1 MFGLSYI
8 NTSLSGN
15 IRLYTGLIAFL
26 VLNILNVSG
35 QNGTKTKTKIDCIV
49 IDAGHGDQDPGTKN
63 GKIYEKNI
71 ALAIALKL
79 GNYIKDNMPDVKVI
93 YTRDKD
99 VFVPLDERA
108 EIANKNQADVFI
120 SIHCNANPSK
130 TPYGTETYAMGLTK
144 SAGNLEVAKQENA
157 AIFFEENSESKY
169 QGFDNSPESYIML
182 SLMQNTHMDQSI
194 KLASLIQNQFKERA
208 SRVDR
213 GVKQAGF
220 IVLWK
225 TTMPSVLVETGFLS
239 NATECKYL
247 NSENGQELLASAIYR
262 AFKEYKNMIENK
274 SAYIYNNKNVEI
286 PKDSSN
292 PKILIDTFP
301 EIEEVKSEEKKPIS
315 APADSTK
322 TSGYFMV
329 QICSSLKPLPL
340 TSKVF
345 KGVKNITEYKV
356 DQRYKYTVGQKR
368 NYKEVLTYLNTMKKL
383 FPDAFVVGCI
393 DGKIVPAKELLNQ
406 IKAVN

>member
-15 IRLYTGLIAFL
+15 IRLYIGLIAFL
-26 VLNILNVSG
+26 VLNIINVNA
-35 QNGTKTKTKIDCIV
+35 QNGNKIKTKIDCIV
-49 IDAGHGDQDPGTKN
+49 IDAGHGGKDPGTKN

-71 ALAIALKL
+71 ALSIALKL
-79 GNYIKDNMPDVKVI
+79 GNYIKDNMPDVKVV

-120 SIHCNANPSK
+120 SIHCNANPNKS
-130 TPYGTETYAMGLTK
+130 PFGTETYAMGLTK
-144 SAGNLEVAKQENA
+144 TSGNLEVAKQENA

-182 SLMQNTHMDQSI
+182 SLMQNKHMDQSI

-208 SRVDR
+208 NRVDR

-225 TTMPSVLVETGFLS
+225 TTMPSVLIETGFLS
-239 NATECKYL
+239 NAAECKYL
-247 NSENGQELLASAIYR
+247 NSASGQDFLASAIYR
-262 AFKEYKNMIENK
+262 AFKDYKNMIENN
-274 SAYIYNNKNVEI
+274 SAYTYNKSLEI
-286 PKDSSN
+286 PKDSAS
-292 PKILIDTFP
+292 PEIVIDTFP
-301 EIEEVKSEEKKPIS
+301 EVEEEKPEEKKPSS

-322 TSGYFMV
+322 HESYFMV

-345 KGVKNITEYKV
+345 KGVKNISEFKV

-368 NYKEVLTYLNTMKKL
+368 SYKEVLEYLNTMKKL
-383 FPDAFVVGCI
+383 FPDAFLVGCI
-393 DGKIVPAKELLNQ
+393 DGKIVPAKEVMNQ

>member
-15 IRLYTGLIAFL
+15 IRLYIGLIAFL
-26 VLNILNVSG
+26 VLNIINVNA
-35 QNGTKTKTKIDCIV
+35 QNGNKIKTKIDCIV
-49 IDAGHGDQDPGTKN
+49 IDAGHGGKDPGTKN

-71 ALAIALKL
+71 ALSIALKL
-79 GNYIKDNMPDVKVI
+79 GNYIKDNMPDVKVV

-120 SIHCNANPSK
+120 SIHCNANPNKS
-130 TPYGTETYAMGLTK
+130 PFGTETYAMGLTK
-144 SAGNLEVAKQENA
+144 TSGNLEVAKQENA

-182 SLMQNTHMDQSI
+182 SLMQNKHMDQSI

-208 SRVDR
+208 NRVDR

-225 TTMPSVLVETGFLS
+225 TTMPSVLIETGFLS
-239 NATECKYL
+239 NAAECKYL
-247 NSENGQELLASAIYR
+247 NSASGQDFLASAIYR
-262 AFKEYKNMIENK
+262 AFKDYKNMIENN
-274 SAYIYNNKNVEI
+274 SAYTYNKNVEI
-286 PKDSSN
+286 PKDSTS
-292 PKILIDTFP
+292 PEIVIDTFP
-301 EIEEVKSEEKKPIS
+301 EVEEEKPEEKKPSS

-322 TSGYFMV
+322 HESYFMV

-345 KGVKNITEYKV
+345 KGVKNISEFKV

-368 NYKEVLTYLNTMKKL
+368 SYKEVLEYLNTMKKL
-383 FPDAFVVGCI
+383 FPDAFLVGCI
-393 DGKIVPAKELLNQ
+393 DGKIVPAKEVMNQ

>member
-1 MFGLSYI
+1 MFVLSYI
-8 NTSLSGN
+8 NSSLPGN
-15 IRLYTGLIAFL
+15 IRLYTGLIVFL
-26 VLNILNVSG
+26 VLNILNVNG
-35 QNGTKTKTKIDCIV
+35 QNGSKTKTKIDCIV
-49 IDAGHGDQDPGTKN
+49 IDAGHGGKDPGTKN
-63 GKIYEKNI
+63 GKIFEKDI

-130 TPYGTETYAMGLTK
+130 VPYGTETYAMGLTK
-144 SAGNLEVAKQENA
+144 AAGNLEVAKQENA

-182 SLMQNTHMDQSI
+182 SLMQNTHIDQSI
-194 KLASLIQNQFKERA
+194 KLASSIQNQFKERA

-225 TTMPSVLVETGFLS
+225 TTMPSVLIETGFLS
-239 NATECKYL
+239 NVNECKYL
-247 NSENGQELLASAIYR
+247 TSDKGQDYLASAIYR
-262 AFKEYKNMIENK
+262 AFKDYKNMIENK
-274 SAYIYNNKNVEI
+274 SVFTYNKNVET
-286 PKDSSN
+286 PEDSTN
-292 PKILIDTFP
+292 PQIVVDTFP
-301 EIEEVKSEEKKPIS
+301 EIDEEKPKEEKKPS
-315 APADSTK
+315 LAPADSTK
-322 TSGYFMV
+322 TRGYFMV
-329 QICSSLKPLPL
+329 QICSSLKPLSL
-340 TSKVF
+340 NSKLF
-345 KGVKNITEYKV
+345 KGVKNITEYRI
-356 DQRYKYTVGQKR
+356 DGRYKYTVGQKR
-368 NYKEVLTYLNTMKKL
+368 NYKDVLEYLNTMKKT

-393 DGKIVPAKELLNQ
+393 DGKIVPAKEVMNQ